1 MPDPPADPAADLTA
15 LTQVRRWRG
24 LIAVLI
30 TVTSAGVLYGLI
42 NPLVALRLE
51 HMGIGTTWNG
61 VNAAMPAIAAII
73 VAPLLPA
80 LNDRLGL
87 PRVIILG
94 AVLIVAPIPLFDFF
108 PDVWVWSALRFVLGA
123 GMMLHWV
130 AAEIWINAAVED
142 SHRGRVLGA
151 SVALFSIGM
160 ACGPLVLGVM
170 GTAGA
175 WPFLIGAGIIIL
187 GTLPLAFAMDA
198 APSTRREGRGSLL
211 AAARRAPT
219 PMMAGFIEGFLFSA
233 IFILLPLYA
242 IRNGI
247 EEGFAIGM
255 LSAIAI
261 GEIAVAIPI
270 GWLADRMDRRLLLIY
285 SGLAVF
291 ALCLLL
297 PLLLGS
303 AALLA
308 VMLFTWGAAS
318 IGLYTLSLI
327 RLGETFRPQELGP
340 ATAAFILVIQAGS
353 IAGPIVGGLGMDAW
367 DPHGLVVVLA
377 VVSGLFCAF
386 AIWRYRRVRARR

>member
-1 MPDPPADPAADLTA
+1 MTA
-15 LTQVRRWRG
+15 LTREQRWRG
-24 LIAVLI
+24 VIAVLF

-61 VNAAMPAIAAII
+61 VNAAMPAIAAIL

-87 PRVIILG
+87 PLVIALG
-94 AVLIVAPIPLFDFF
+94 AVLIVIPIPLFDFF
-108 PDVWVWSALRFVLGA
+108 PGVWVWAALRFVIGV
-123 GMMLHWV
+123 GMMLQWV

-142 SHRGRVLGA
+142 SHRGRVVGA

-160 ACGPLVLGVM
+160 ACGPLVLGFM

-175 WPFLIGAGIIIL
+175 WPFLICAGIIVL
-187 GTLPLAFAMDA
+187 GTLPLAFALDA
-198 APSTRREGRGSLL
+198 APSTRREGRGSLVT
-211 AAARRAPT
+211 AVRRAPT
-219 PMMAGFIEGFLFSA
+219 PMMAGLVEGFLFTA

-242 IRNGI
+242 IRSGI
-247 EEGFAIGM
+247 GESFAVGM
-255 LSAIAI
+255 LGAVAI

-270 GWLADRMDRRLLLIY
+270 GWLADRMNRRLLMIY

-308 VMLFTWGAAS
+308 VMLFAWGAAS
-318 IGLYTLSLI
+318 IGLYTMALI
-327 RLGETFRPQELGP
+327 RLGETFRPAELGP
-340 ATAAFILVIQAGS
+340 ATAALILIIQIGS
-353 IAGPIVGGLGMDAW
+353 IAGPIAGGLGMDAW

-377 VVSGLFCAF
+377 IASGLFCAF
-386 AIWRYRRVRARR
+386 AIWRYRRFGPDGERRSSDAG

>member
-1 MPDPPADPAADLTA
+1 MTA
-15 LTQVRRWRG
+15 LTEEQRWRG
-24 LIAVLI
+24 LIAVLF

-61 VNAAMPAIAAII
+61 VNAAMPAIAAIL
-73 VAPLLPA
+73 VAPFLPT

-87 PRVIILG
+87 PRVIALG
-94 AVLIVAPIPLFDFF
+94 AVLIVIPIPLFDFF
-108 PDVWVWSALRFVLGA
+108 PNVWAWSVLRFITGV

-142 SHRGRVLGA
+142 SHRGRVMGA

-160 ACGPLVLGVM
+160 ASGPLVLGAM

-175 WPFLIGAGIIIL
+175 WPFLICAGIITL
-187 GTLPLAFAMDA
+187 GTLPLAFALDA

-211 AAARRAPT
+211 AAVRRAPT
-219 PMMAGFIEGFLFSA
+219 PMMAGLVEGFLFSA

-247 EEGFAIGM
+247 GEGFAIGM
-255 LSAIAI
+255 LSAVAI

-291 ALCLLL
+291 AFCLLL
-297 PLLLGS
+297 PFLLGS

-308 VMLFTWGAAS
+308 VMLFAWGAAS
-318 IGLYTLSLI
+318 IGLYTMSLI
-327 RLGETFRPQELGP
+327 RLGETFRPAELGP
-340 ATAAFILVIQAGS
+340 ATAAFILVIQIGS
-353 IAGPIVGGLGMDAW
+353 IAGPIAGGLGMDTW
-367 DPHGLVVVLA
+367 DPHGLVVVLTA
-377 VVSGLFCAF
+377 VSGLFCAF
-386 AIWRYRRVRARR
+386 AIWRYRKVRARQ